1 MGRGTV
7 LLAVALGLSF
17 AGCGSEEH
25 AGDHRDP
32 LPANTAAAGHASL
45 ADPLAPGRLT
55 ADVFAVRDAVV
66 SAVRDAGGVRVEVS
80 GRPSV
85 TTIDLA
91 PPTDPTTDPTTDA
104 DTVARRFAWQADGE
118 DMELLELE
126 TGRVC
131 ANLAAARALQASGN
145 TAMGYLEASDHRYS
159 CTTRRDGLEG
169 FLMFGYSALDPVHR
183 LAGLMGDVRLTDV
196 GVETGED
203 GVPTRHLRLE
213 STESDRSLRS
223 VPSTLDLWVGADLR
237 PVRAEFSSLDEAY
250 GPYVATF
257 DYRDVPE
264 VTLPADRGGFV
275 FHPGVGPGPRP

>member
-1 MGRGTV
+1 MRRGTV
-7 LLAVALGLSF
+7 LLAVVLGIAL
-17 AGCGSEEH
+17 AGCGSDEH

-32 LPANTAAAGHASL
+32 LPTSTPAAGHATL

-55 ADVFAVRDAVV
+55 ADVFMVRDAVV

-85 TTIDLA
+85 TTIDL
-91 PPTDPTTDPTTDA
+91 PPTTDPG
-104 DTVARRFAWQADGE
+104 TVARRFAWQADGE
-118 DMELLELE
+118 VLELLELE
-126 TGRVC
+126 TRRVC

-145 TAMGYLEASDHRYS
+145 TAMGYLEASDRPYS
-159 CTTRRDGLEG
+159 CTTRSDGLEG

-183 LAGLMGDVRLTDV
+183 LAGLMGEVRLTDV

-223 VPSTLDLWVGADLR
+223 VPSTFDLWVGADLR
-237 PVRAEFSSLDEAY
+237 PVRAEFSSLDDSY

-257 DYRDVPE
+257 DYRDVPA
-264 VTLPADRGGFV
+264 VTLPDDRGGFV

>member
-1 MGRGTV
+1 MGRGTALLGV
-7 LLAVALGLSF
+7 LLGLAL

-32 LPANTAAAGHASL
+32 LPESTAAAGHATL

-55 ADVFAVRDAVV
+55 ADVFVVRDAVV
-66 SAVRDAGGVRVEVS
+66 EAVRGADGVRVEVS
-80 GRPSV
+80 GRPS
-85 TTIDLA
+85 TTTVELA
-91 PPTDPTTDPTTDA
+91 RTTEPGA
-104 DTVARRFAWQADGE
+104 AARRFTWQADGE
-118 DMELLELE
+118 EMELLELE

-131 ANLAAARALQASGN
+131 ANLAAARALQGSGS
-145 TAMGYLEASDHRYS
+145 TAMGYLEASDRPYS
-159 CTTRRDGLEG
+159 CTNRRDGLEG
-169 FLMFGYSALDPVHR
+169 FLMYGYSALDPVHR

-223 VPSTLDLWVGADLR
+223 VPSTFDLWVGADLR
-237 PVRAEFSSLDEAY
+237 PLRAEFSSLDESY

-257 DYRDVPE
+257 DYRAVPE